1 VEQLAEEREK
11 VRGEKNWKRSEE
23 LRDRISALGWEVRD
37 TKDGPKLTRG
47 AGTA

>member
-1 VEQLAEEREK
+1 VAQLAEVREK

-23 LRDRISALGWEVRD
+23 LRDRISALGSKVRD
-37 TKDGPKLTRG
+37 MKDGQKLTRG